1 MSLLIR
7 RVRVIDPHS
16 GLDDVRNILIDNGTI
31 AALTEADAPLAAAEE
46 IDASG
51 LWLFPGLIDLAASLR
66 EPGEDHKATL
76 KSETYAAVASGIT
89 TLCYQPEPGANFDNA
104 AQVKLIDDLN
114 RRHPYA
120 NIAVL
125 GNLTQ
130 GLKGEQLSNMASLK
144 RAGCVGVTNGL
155 QPVANLQ
162 ILRRAMEYAA
172 THDLTVFIHPMEQAL
187 SAGGYMHEGE
197 VSARLGLPAIPSA
210 AETVAVAQ
218 TLALASHTGARVHF
232 CRLSAKLSVRLIQQ
246 GKDSGLPISADV
258 AAHQVFL
265 TEVDVADFNP
275 LCHVMPP
282 LRSQR
287 DLEALR
293 DGLRDGTIDAI
304 CSDHRPHEVDAKLAP
319 FQQTAPG
326 ISALETLLPLT
337 LRLVEEGV
345 LSLTDA
351 LRKVTV
357 TPAQIIGSQAG
368 RIRVGAPA
376 DVVLFNPETLWE
388 VNLHTLHSAGKNS
401 PFGGWSFHGKV
412 QRTWL
417 AGKTV
422 FTAHA

>member
-7 RVRVIDPHS
+7 HVRVIDPSS
-16 GLDDVRNILIDNGTI
+16 GLDDVRHVLINNGTI
-31 AALTEADAPLAAAEE
+31 AALTEAHAPISAEEE

-66 EPGEDHKATL
+66 EPGQDHKATL

-120 NIAVL
+120 NVAVL

-144 RAGCVGVTNGL
+144 RAGCVGMTNGL
-155 QPVANLQ
+155 QPVQNLQ

-172 THDLTVFIHPMEQAL
+172 THNLTVFIHPMEQAL

-246 GKDSGLPISADV
+246 GKDSGLPITADV
-258 AAHQVFL
+258 AAHQLFL

-293 DGLRDGTIDAI
+293 DGLKDGTIDAI

-345 LSLTDA
+345 LSLAEA
-351 LRKVTV
+351 LRKVTA
-357 TPAQIIGSQAG
+357 TPAQIIGSRAG
-368 RIRVGAPA
+368 QIRVGAPA
-376 DVVLFNPETLWE
+376 DVVLFDPDTLWE
-388 VNLHTLHSAGKNS
+388 LDLNTLRSAGKNS
-401 PFGGWSFHGKV
+401 PFGGWSFNGTVK
-412 QRTWL
+412 RTLL
-417 AGKTV
+417 AGRTV
-422 FTAHA
+422 FQ